1 MGFISFNQLL
11 EKYITELEKEST
23 RNQECHPTFTLLK
36 NAYRNI
42 TFYSY
47 LIYFT
52 FFLFGLLI
60 IAPFFLDVFE
70 FLTDHLLWNLAYVS
84 FMVLIIIAIG
94 KIFKFPYL
102 NDLWALGDRVTLVR
116 GKIQLSEFDLE
127 FIKEMILEKD
137 KIFSTEAYAH
147 LERYH
152 QLIKPTI
159 DGNKNKDI
167 NSESNPL
174 ERLIAFNLFLQRTQ
188 IKYGRDE
195 YLILL
200 SSLLRISKSDLPNV
214 NTDLK
219 LINKILGKEELDKKE
234 KEQIDIL
241 ATSLKKTA
249 KLLDETSK
257 NALNNYNILIQS
269 K

>member
-1 MGFISFNQLL
+1 MGFIKFNHLI
-11 EKYITELEKEST
+11 ERYTAELEDLSC
-23 RNQECHPTFTLLK
+23 RNKECHPSFTLLK

-42 TFYSY
+42 AFYSY
-47 LIYFT
+47 MIYFS

-60 IAPFFLDVFE
+60 IAPFLSERFE
-70 FLTDHLLWNLAYVS
+70 FLLDNLLWYLLFVS
-84 FMVLIIIAIG
+84 FILLTILVIG
-94 KIFKFPYL
+94 KVFKFPYL

-116 GKIQLSEFDLE
+116 GKIQLYEFNIE
-127 FIKEMILEKD
+127 TIKEMFLDTD
-137 KIFSTEAYAH
+137 KIFSTEAYAY

-159 DGNKNKDI
+159 DGNKNKSI

-174 ERLIAFNLFLQRTQ
+174 ERLIAFDLFIQRTKV
-188 IKYGRDE
+188 KYGRDE

-200 SSLLRISKSDLPNV
+200 SSLLRISKTDLPNV

-219 LINKILGKEELDKKE
+219 LINKILSKEDLDTKE
-234 KEQIDIL
+234 REQIDIL
-241 ATSLKKTA
+241 ATSLKKAA
-249 KLLDETSK
+249 KLLDEASK